1 MLSPIKVPRLPP
13 LNALRAFEAAARHL
27 NFRVAAEEIGVTQG
41 AVAQQVRNLED
52 VLGLQLFDR
61 LPRGLAL
68 TTHGSI
74 YFSSVQRALT
84 IIANATEALAHRAS
98 SLTVST
104 TPSFASKWLIPRLAT
119 FTDAYPSIEVRVI
132 ADQQLSTFKGDGVDI
147 AIRHGK
153 PPFGKG
159 LAADPLFPV
168 DIYAV
173 CSPSLADS
181 RRPLR
186 KPSDLK
192 RHVLLHDSHDL
203 WPEFLEALN
212 GGEHVDPSK
221 GPRFSQSAL
230 AIDAAISGQGIA
242 LTSEQL
248 VERDLAAGRL
258 CRLFDFALHLSLGY
272 YVVYPEDRR
281 DSETIRAMRDWLIT
295 QAQYELKAA
304 TTARRSRA
312 GSRKT
317 TAKLD
322 K

>member
-1 MLSPIKVPRLPP
+1 
-13 LNALRAFEAAARHL
+13 
-27 NFRVAAEEIGVTQG
+27 
-41 AVAQQVRNLED
+41 
-52 VLGLQLFDR
+52 
-61 LPRGLAL
+61 
-68 TTHGSI
+68 
-74 YFSSVQRALT
+74 
-84 IIANATEALAHRAS
+84 
-98 SLTVST
+98 
-104 TPSFASKWLIPRLAT
+104 
-119 FTDAYPSIEVRVI
+119 
-132 ADQQLSTFKGDGVDI
+132 
-147 AIRHGK
+147 
-153 PPFGKG
+153 
-159 LAADPLFPV
+159 
-168 DIYAV
+168 
-173 CSPSLADS
+173 
-181 RRPLR
+181 
-186 KPSDLK
+186 
-192 RHVLLHDSHDL
+192 LLHDSHDL
-203 WPEFLEALN
+203 WPEFIEALN
-212 GGEHVDPSK
+212 GGEQVDPSK

>member
-1 MLSPIKVPRLPP
+1 MPSPTKAPRLPP

-41 AVAQQVRNLED
+41 AVAQRVRNLED

-132 ADQQLSTFKGDGVDI
+132 ADQQLSTFKRDGVDI

-181 RRPLR
+181 KRPLR

-192 RHVLLHDSHDL
+192 HHVLLHDSHDL

-212 GGEHVDPSK
+212 EGGHVDPSK

-258 CRLFDFALHLSLGY
+258 CRLFDFALHLSLSY

-295 QAQYELKAA
+295 QARYELKPA
-304 TTARRSRA
+304 TAKRTRPD
-312 GSRKT
+312 SRKT